1 MEAGGDDKYVSRH
14 AVAEG
19 MSWDLGLTLFEDFA
33 GNDRYQTCPHCLGTA
48 AQSGLTFFIEHQGDD
63 TYTGN
68 FLPYDLEPVPNDYH
82 SGVSFGLFLDKGKG
96 ADKYEKFKNDSH
108 FLREKYH
115 LLIDR
120 PLHANNSSDNIV
132 ASIRCLSFP
141 IFHLIYFIKNVICA
155 VKIQI

>member
-1 MEAGGDDKYVSRH
+1 MASCYGQGFSAHYAIGTFLEAGGDDKYVSRH

-68 FLPYDLEPVPNDYH
+68 FLPYDLEAVPNDYH
-82 SGVSFGLFLDKGKG
+82 SGVKV
-96 ADKYEKFKNDSH
+96 
-108 FLREKYH
+108 
-115 LLIDR
+115 I
-120 PLHANNSSDNIV
+120 
-132 ASIRCLSFP
+132 SIRCLYHVISASHSAAETTFVPSFKVV
-141 IFHLIYFIKNVICA
+141 FRFRFLTSIYLGISSVCF
-155 VKIQI
+155 